1 MKMNGLN
8 LGKTINWLAGN
19 PIPLIVGVL
28 VIVPFVSPYKALA
41 TQMVILG
48 LFALGYN
55 MIYGYTGLL
64 SFGHA
69 AYFGLGAYA
78 TGIVLIRTD
87 CSLLTAI
94 GTGVFVAFVGACIFG
109 FLCLR
114 RRGIY
119 FALLTLAFAQMLYF
133 TANMWESVTGGETG
147 LRHIPHPPLA
157 IPGLFSVDV
166 YAPTRFYF
174 FVLAFAVIALLL
186 LKRILESPFGKALQG
201 IRENEKRAKALGY
214 NTNRIKWLSFVLS
227 GIFSGLAG
235 ALYTLHIGFVGIDE
249 LYWETS
255 GRILMMT
262 LLGGAGTFFGPF
274 IGAGIFVYLEDIIS
288 GFTRYW
294 MIVLGPIFVL
304 SVLFFPQGVWGT
316 VRLFLDRFKK
326 VSLKEG

>member
-1 MKMNGLN
+1 MKKNGFDF
-8 LGKTINWLAGN
+8 GKIMSWLAAN
-19 PIPLIVGVL
+19 PIPLIVVVL
-28 VIVPFVSPYKALA
+28 VIVPFISPYKALA

-48 LFALGYN
+48 LLALGYN
-55 MIYGYTGLL
+55 ILYGYTGLL

-78 TGIVLIRTD
+78 TGIILIRTN

-94 GTGVFVAFVGACIFG
+94 GAGVFVAFVGACLIG

-133 TANMWESVTGGETG
+133 TANMWESLTGGEAG
-147 LRHIPHPPLA
+147 LRNIPHPPLA

-186 LKRILESPFGKALQG
+186 LNRILESPFGRVLQG
-201 IRENEKRAKALGY
+201 IRENENRAKALGY
-214 NTNRIKWLSFVLS
+214 NTSRIKWLSFVLS

-235 ALYTLHIGFVGIDE
+235 SLYTLHIGFVGIDE
-249 LYWETS
+249 LYWEMS
-255 GRILMMT
+255 GKILMMI
-262 LLGGAGTFFGPF
+262 LLGGPGTFFGPF
-274 IGAGIFVYLEDIIS
+274 VGAGIFLYLEDIIS
-288 GFTRYW
+288 GYTRYW

-316 VRLFLDRFKK
+316 VRLFLERLRKTP
-326 VSLKEG
+326 LEEG